1 MQAYLDNSATTRP
14 TDGVIDAMARAMR
27 EDFYNPSSLY
37 APAMIPEK
45 QMNLCRVCPCSSFTE
60 NRTAVGT

>member
-37 APAMIPEK
+37 APAMIPERR
-45 QMNLCRVCPCSSFTE
+45 CTPWTR
-60 NRTAVGT
+60 A